1 MQRVQKTQRARET
14 IMHEKTRT
22 FLVRLVLCI
31 FVLAACF
38 LAGFERGCA
47 HDGASERDTERLGEH
62 TERSAAVE
70 SAVAGIDG
78 GIRRMEEQVQ
88 SARNSIDASLTGV
101 GELKRDGDRIAEK
114 SWSIAESVGRIE
126 ERLSSIESV
135 ISEAEKNGA
144 ALADSGSDFHS
155 D

>member
-14 IMHEKTRT
+14 TMHEKTRT

-38 LAGFERGCA
+38 LAGFWRGCA

-78 GIRRMEEQVQ
+78 GMVRFSCGLENVDDII
-88 SARNSIDASLTGV
+88 ADIDLG
-101 GELKRDGDRIAEK
+101 L
-114 SWSIAESVGRIE
+114 
-126 ERLSSIESV
+126 
-135 ISEAEKNGA
+135 A
-144 ALADSGSDFHS
+144 AI
-155 D
+155 